1 MPGTTRVEIRTLKVG
16 RYVAIDEDAYKI
28 LSISKSKPGKHGSA
42 KARLELEDIFTGQK
56 RSHVGTVTDNIQVP
70 VIEKGSAVITFVQ
83 GNEVNAMDNK
93 TYETLI
99 LPLDP
104 EMNLEA
110 GGEIQWME
118 AMGRVQDHPGPLTNE
133 GLRLLTAWGRHGV
146 RQGTKESVGYSGA
159 SVAGGEQWRSTVGIY
174 ARCPTDL
181 TGVLEAMG
189 YVTSTGAG
197 ALCPEELVHRSWL

>member
-118 AMGRVQDHPGPLTNE
+118 AMCRYRITRDH
-133 GLRLLTAWGRHGV
+133 
-146 RQGTKESVGYSGA
+146 
-159 SVAGGEQWRSTVGIY
+159 
-174 ARCPTDL
+174 
-181 TGVLEAMG
+181 
-189 YVTSTGAG
+189 
-197 ALCPEELVHRSWL
+197 

>member
-1 MPGTTRVEIRTLKVG
+1 MPRSTRVEIRTLKVG
-16 RYVAIDEDAYKI
+16 RYVAIDDDAYKI

-83 GNEVNAMDNK
+83 GSEVNAMDNK

-104 EMNLEA
+104 DMNLEA

-118 AMGRVQDHPGPLTNE
+118 AMGRYRITRDH
-133 GLRLLTAWGRHGV
+133 
-146 RQGTKESVGYSGA
+146 
-159 SVAGGEQWRSTVGIY
+159 
-174 ARCPTDL
+174 
-181 TGVLEAMG
+181 
-189 YVTSTGAG
+189 
-197 ALCPEELVHRSWL
+197 

>member
-16 RYVAIDEDAYKI
+16 RYVAIENDAYKI

-99 LPLDP
+99 LPLDT

-118 AMGRVQDHPGPLTNE
+118 AMGRYKISRDH
-133 GLRLLTAWGRHGV
+133 
-146 RQGTKESVGYSGA
+146 
-159 SVAGGEQWRSTVGIY
+159 
-174 ARCPTDL
+174 
-181 TGVLEAMG
+181 
-189 YVTSTGAG
+189 
-197 ALCPEELVHRSWL
+197 